1 MSESASNEVPEG
13 RGVPL
18 VAAVGL
24 ISIFTWI
31 TMMSGGSPL
40 EWASLTP
47 VELQSGQLCPTP
59 AGDALFHYSVNVP
72 RDYWIILGWVALLAG
87 SVVAYWS
94 PRIAKKFYDVS
105 FVLLAASLAIR
116 GASWQDAFLKDSA
129 GGGTSGFGRG
139 LPCNPSSADMLVGI
153 DRTLYFY
160 GTMALI
166 AVSLLG
172 LYVVYLDEPD
182 LPGSGQTASDK
193 VWLRRLWSSTIWI
206 LGIIPLLIV
215 ILFLLVSFDRRFG
228 VLGLLAPDLMLLVV
242 VSHFSLF
249 AHKRIR
255 RVGREAIGAGL
266 VLALSKLASI
276 EVVLRNSWKPDDFKP
291 DDDGSPNIDVYSSLT
306 AVQQDLLADLKFI
319 FALCVVLFVWILL
332 ASMLKS
338 RVHRPRQLPET
349 EDRVRSL
356 EP

>member
-1 MSESASNEVPEG
+1 MSESASNKVPEG
-13 RGVPL
+13 RGFPL
-18 VAAVGL
+18 AGTVGL
-24 ISIFTWI
+24 IFIFTWT
-31 TMMSGGSPL
+31 TMMIGGSPL
-40 EWASLTP
+40 QWASLTP
-47 VELQSGQLCPTP
+47 VELQTRQLCPTP
-59 AGDALFHYSVNVP
+59 AGVDALFHYSMNVP

-87 SVVAYWS
+87 SVVACWS
-94 PRIAKKFYDVS
+94 PRIAKRFYDVS

-116 GASWQDAFLKDSA
+116 SASWQDAFLKDSA
-129 GGGTSGFGRG
+129 GGGTSGLGRG
-139 LPCNPSSADMLVGI
+139 LPCNPSSADILVGI
-153 DRTLYFY
+153 DRTLYLDAM
-160 GTMALI
+160 MALI
-166 AVSLLG
+166 AVSLLR
-172 LYVVYLDEPD
+172 LYVVYLDETD
-182 LPGSGQTASDK
+182 LPGSGQTAKDK
-193 VWLRRLWSSTIWI
+193 VQLRRLWSSTIWI

-215 ILFLLVSFDRRFG
+215 ILFLLASFDRYFG

-276 EVVLRNSWKPDDFKP
+276 EVVLRSSLKPDDEA
-291 DDDGSPNIDVYSSLT
+291 SPNIDLYSSLT
-306 AVQQDLLADLKFI
+306 AVQQDLLVDLMFI
-319 FALCVVLFVWILL
+319 FALCVVLFVWVLI

-338 RVHRPRQLPET
+338 RVHRPSQRRET

>member
-13 RGVPL
+13 RGLPL
-18 VAAVGL
+18 YGTVFL
-24 ISIFTWI
+24 IVTLIWT
-31 TMMSGGSPL
+31 TMMIGGSPL
-40 EWASLTP
+40 QWASLTP
-47 VELQSGQLCPTP
+47 VVVQTGQLCPTP
-59 AGDALFHYSVNVP
+59 AGVDALFHYSMNVP
-72 RDYWIILGWVALLAG
+72 RDYWIIFGWVALLAG
-87 SVVAYWS
+87 SVVAFWS
-94 PRIAKKFYDVS
+94 PRVAKKFYDVS

-116 GASWQDAFLKDSA
+116 GASWQDAFLQDAA
-129 GGGTSGFGRG
+129 GGATSGFGPE
-139 LPCNPSSADMLVGI
+139 LPCNPSSADILVGI
-153 DRTLYFY
+153 DRTLYLDA
-160 GTMALI
+160 TIALI

-172 LYVVYLDEPD
+172 LYVVYLDETD
-182 LPGSGQTASDK
+182 LPGFGQTAKDK

-206 LGIIPLLIV
+206 LGIIPLLTV
-215 ILFLLVSFDRRFG
+215 ILYLLASFDGDFG

-276 EVVLRNSWKPDDFKP
+276 EVVWRSSLKPHDEA
-291 DDDGSPNIDVYSSLT
+291 SPNIELRSSLT
-306 AVQQDLLADLKFI
+306 AVQQDLLFDLMFI
-319 FALCVVLFVWILL
+319 FALCVVLFVWVLI

-338 RVHRPRQLPET
+338 RVHRPSQLRET

-356 EP
+356 DP